1 MEGDLLYYKGIVGGF
16 KKIYA
21 QIDSTDFVAFKAKP
35 SALESKEILRL
46 PLDKATSDE
55 SAKGITQVFLVEEK
69 TNT

>member
-1 MEGDLLYYKGIVGGF
+1 MEGDLLYYKGLVGGF

-21 QIDSTDFVAFKAKP
+21 QIDSTDFVAFKTKP
-35 SALESKEILRL
+35 SALDSKEILRL

-55 SAKGITQVFLVEEK
+55 SAKGITHVFLVEEK

>member
-35 SALESKEILRL
+35 SAIDSKEILRL
-46 PLDKATSDE
+46 PLDKVSSDE
-55 SAKGITQVFLVEEK
+55 SAKGITHVFLVEEK

>member
-35 SALESKEILRL
+35 SALDSKEILRL
-46 PLDKATSDE
+46 PLDKVSSEESD
-55 SAKGITQVFLVEEK
+55 KGITHVFMVEEK